1 MSTIAAEITANAA
14 RWTKCEI
21 TPSRKAEVEKIAQAI
36 FSFKNVYQAV
46 ESATEV
52 PWWFVGIVHSLEADL
67 NFNDSLAQGD
77 PWNKR
82 SRHVPKGRGPFK
94 SFLAAAIDA
103 LVNCAPYAARWKDW
117 SIGGA
122 LTLFEEYNG
131 LGYDTVHHEAS
142 PYVFGATN
150 QEQRGKYDS
159 DSHWDAGMWDTQI
172 GCAALLKALMAL
184 DTTIKFIETVPK

>member
-1 MSTIAAEITANAA
+1 MSIISTEIIANAA
-14 RWTKCEI
+14 RWAKCEI
-21 TPSRKAEVEKIAQAI
+21 TSSRAAEVTKVAQKI
-36 FSFKNVYQAV
+36 FTHKSDYQAV
-46 ESATEV
+46 EGATGV

-67 NFNDSLAQGD
+67 NFNCSLAQGD
-77 PWNKR
+77 PWNKV

-103 LVNCAPYAARWKDW
+103 LINCAPFAARWKDW
-117 SIGGA
+117 SIGGV

-131 LGYDTVHHEAS
+131 LGYDTVHHMPS

-159 DSHWDAGMWDTQI
+159 DDHWDASMWDTQI
-172 GCAALLKALMAL
+172 GCAALLKALMEI
-184 DTTIKFIETVPK
+184 DNTIKFAE